1 MRWTAVLLA
10 FVLALPAA
18 VALIRLPPTEHWET
32 PPDVGPLLMPPNPT
46 MGTWPPYLRRQA
58 PGPMPIPAQTT
69 GVARI
74 VVLLI
79 DFTDI
84 AHDPSHDGPY
94 FDARMNAAGSSAH
107 SVGSYYQEVSR
118 GALTVNATVIP
129 MWFHSTHPMS
139 DYGADSATGVD
150 DANGPIYRLVT
161 EAVRAADAT
170 VNFAQ
175 FDTNG
180 DGVVDHLM
188 VVHAGAG
195 QESSPSNKDLIW
207 SHRWAVLDADPTTP
221 GSQSQTADGV
231 QIYGYTMESEDFVIG
246 TVAHEFG
253 HDLGLPDLYDTDGSS
268 AGAGIWDIMSLG
280 SWNGA
285 PAGSSPA
292 HMSAWSLLRLGWVT
306 PTDVTTAQVGA
317 AIDSIETSGK
327 VFRLSLPG
335 TTSEYFLI
343 ENRQPIGFDAALLGT
358 GLLIWHVDDSQT
370 SNDQDNHRLLDL
382 EEADEGVSGDR
393 PTDSGDPWHD
403 TAAGWG
409 PDTTPDSR
417 GYDGS
422 VTGWRIRDISASA
435 ATMTATLAHDVTK
448 DLAVSA
454 IRVPFME
461 AAGTIIRT
469 EVDVRNE
476 GVQAA
481 DVTLQVEVYRDSF
494 QSLAR
499 VTATTFNRVGLAAQ
513 TTATFPLNF
522 TPVSTGRYLVHA
534 LVVGAKD
541 EIPSNDERVAHVLV
555 NSFLFRDP
563 VADPG
568 GWTTNGFSN
577 DPDRWRV
584 VNETDPD
591 GAAHSR
597 PSAWR
602 FGYVAT
608 LLPNPLPPAWHMLT
622 SSAISV
628 TPGSTF
634 LIFYHRYDL
643 TGRTVEILPVTAND
657 TDEAYV
663 EVSYGGGPWIKL
675 LRYTG
680 RDLSWQ
686 GASLNLTANITGP
699 MTLQVRF
706 NASSNVMGKAGGWWI
721 DDVMIASL
729 GLGRAALLLGSVG
742 PFEAPAGATA
752 HIALKLANVGDYETD
767 FRLDAILPAGWDANL
782 EGGSSGLLRGR
793 VVRLGPDNDAALRI
807 ALTVAANATVGATY
821 STVISA
827 SAVAD
832 PTAKVSLTIQVKA
845 SSGFPWELVVAVGS
859 FAAAIVVLAA
869 VVVLR
874 RRRRPRT

>member
-1 MRWTAVLLA
+1 MTATSNGRLQPGFRRTADSLSCTRSAVPRSIRAPGTASPRRWASMPRGRSAPIPRCSIRPPSSRENAQSIPRILAESSLRGRESTRPMRWTAVLLA

-481 DVTLQVEVYRDSF
+481 
-494 QSLAR
+494 
-499 VTATTFNRVGLAAQ
+499 
-513 TTATFPLNF
+513 
-522 TPVSTGRYLVHA
+522 
-534 LVVGAKD
+534 
-541 EIPSNDERVAHVLV
+541 HVLV

-706 NASSNVMGKAGGWWI
+706 NAI
-721 DDVMIASL
+721 
-729 GLGRAALLLGSVG
+729 
-742 PFEAPAGATA
+742 P
-752 HIALKLANVGDYETD
+752 
-767 FRLDAILPAGWDANL
+767 
-782 EGGSSGLLRGR
+782 
-793 VVRLGPDNDAALRI
+793 
-807 ALTVAANATVGATY
+807 NATG
-821 STVISA
+821 I
-827 SAVAD
+827 
-832 PTAKVSLTIQVKA
+832 
-845 SSGFPWELVVAVGS
+845 
-859 FAAAIVVLAA
+859 
-869 VVVLR
+869 
-874 RRRRPRT
+874 

>member
-1 MRWTAVLLA
+1 MPRGRSAPIPRCSIRPPSSRENAQSIPRILAESSLRGRESTRPMRWTAVLLA

-94 FDARMNAAGSSAH
+94 FDTRMNAAAGSSAH

-343 ENRQPIGFDAALLGT
+343 ENRQPIGFDAALPGT

-422 VTGWRIRDISASA
+422 SR
-435 ATMTATLAHDVTK
+435 
-448 DLAVSA
+448 
-454 IRVPFME
+454 
-461 AAGTIIRT
+461 
-469 EVDVRNE
+469 
-476 GVQAA
+476 GV
-481 DVTLQVEVYRDSF
+481 
-494 QSLAR
+494 
-499 VTATTFNRVGLAAQ
+499 
-513 TTATFPLNF
+513 
-522 TPVSTGRYLVHA
+522 
-534 LVVGAKD
+534 
-541 EIPSNDERVAHVLV
+541 
-555 NSFLFRDP
+555 RDP
-563 VADPG
+563 RAVHG
-568 GWTTNGFSN
+568 GCRQDGS
-577 DPDRWRV
+577 DR
-584 VNETDPD
+584 
-591 GAAHSR
+591 G
-597 PSAWR
+597 
-602 FGYVAT
+602 
-608 LLPNPLPPAWHMLT
+608 
-622 SSAISV
+622 
-628 TPGSTF
+628 
-634 LIFYHRYDL
+634 
-643 TGRTVEILPVTAND
+643 
-657 TDEAYV
+657 
-663 EVSYGGGPWIKL
+663 
-675 LRYTG
+675 
-680 RDLSWQ
+680 
-686 GASLNLTANITGP
+686 
-699 MTLQVRF
+699 
-706 NASSNVMGKAGGWWI
+706 
-721 DDVMIASL
+721 
-729 GLGRAALLLGSVG
+729 
-742 PFEAPAGATA
+742 
-752 HIALKLANVGDYETD
+752 
-767 FRLDAILPAGWDANL
+767 
-782 EGGSSGLLRGR
+782 
-793 VVRLGPDNDAALRI
+793 
-807 ALTVAANATVGATY
+807 
-821 STVISA
+821 
-827 SAVAD
+827 
-832 PTAKVSLTIQVKA
+832 
-845 SSGFPWELVVAVGS
+845 
-859 FAAAIVVLAA
+859 
-869 VVVLR
+869 
-874 RRRRPRT
+874 

>member
-79 DFTDI
+79 DSTDI

-494 QSLAR
+494 QSSAR

-782 EGGSSGLLRGR
+782 EGGSGGLLRGR

-845 SSGFPWELVVAVGS
+845 SSDFPWELVVAVGS

>member
-1 MRWTAVLLA
+1 ITPTWNGRLHAGFRRTADSLSGTRSAVPRSIRAPGMASRRRWASTLRGHSAAIPRCSTRRPCSRHGAQSIVRIPAESSLRGRESTRPMRWTAVFLA

-18 VALIRLPPTEHWET
+18 VALIRLAPTEHWET
-32 PPDVGPLLMPPNPT
+32 PPGVGPQLMPPNPAV
-46 MGTWPPYLRRQA
+46 GTWPPYLRRQP
-58 PGPMPIPAQTT
+58 PGRLPIPAQTT

-94 FDARMNAAGSSAH
+94 FDTRMNAAAGSSAH

-129 MWFHSTHPMS
+129 TWFHSTHPMS
-139 DYGADSATGVD
+139 DYGADSVTGVD

-161 EAVRAADAT
+161 EAVRAADPT

-188 VVHAGAG
+188 VIHAGAG

-221 GSQSQTADGV
+221 GSQSLTADGV

-268 AGAGIWDIMSLG
+268 HGAGIWDIMSEG
-280 SWNGA
+280 SWNGN

-292 HMSAWSLLRLGWVT
+292 HMSAWSLMRLGWVT
-306 PTDVTTAQVGA
+306 PTDVTTSLVGTS
-317 AIDSIETSGK
+317 IDAVETSGR
-327 VFRLSLPG
+327 VFRLNNPGNSL
-335 TTSEYFLI
+335 EYFLI
-343 ENRQPIGFDAALLGT
+343 ENRKPIGFDAALPGS

-382 EEADEGVSGDR
+382 EEAHEGVSGDR
-393 PTDSGDPWHD
+393 PTDSGDPRHD

-422 VTGWRIRDISASA
+422 VTGWRIRDISARA

-476 GVQAA
+476 GVQAG

-499 VTATTFNRVGLAAQ
+499 VTGTTFNRVGRAAQ
-513 TTATFPLNF
+513 TTAPFPRNF
-522 TPVSTGRYLVHA
+522 
-534 LVVGAKD
+534 
-541 EIPSNDERVAHVLV
+541 
-555 NSFLFRDP
+555 
-563 VADPG
+563 
-568 GWTTNGFSN
+568 
-577 DPDRWRV
+577 
-584 VNETDPD
+584 
-591 GAAHSR
+591 
-597 PSAWR
+597 
-602 FGYVAT
+602 
-608 LLPNPLPPAWHMLT
+608 
-622 SSAISV
+622 
-628 TPGSTF
+628 
-634 LIFYHRYDL
+634 
-643 TGRTVEILPVTAND
+643 
-657 TDEAYV
+657 
-663 EVSYGGGPWIKL
+663 
-675 LRYTG
+675 
-680 RDLSWQ
+680 
-686 GASLNLTANITGP
+686 
-699 MTLQVRF
+699 
-706 NASSNVMGKAGGWWI
+706 
-721 DDVMIASL
+721 
-729 GLGRAALLLGSVG
+729 
-742 PFEAPAGATA
+742 
-752 HIALKLANVGDYETD
+752 
-767 FRLDAILPAGWDANL
+767 
-782 EGGSSGLLRGR
+782 
-793 VVRLGPDNDAALRI
+793 
-807 ALTVAANATVGATY
+807 
-821 STVISA
+821 
-827 SAVAD
+827 
-832 PTAKVSLTIQVKA
+832 
-845 SSGFPWELVVAVGS
+845 
-859 FAAAIVVLAA
+859 
-869 VVVLR
+869 
-874 RRRRPRT
+874 

>member
-1 MRWTAVLLA
+1 MTVTWNGRLQPGFRRTADSLSCTRSAVPRSIRAPGTASPRRWASMPRGRSAPIPRCSIRPPSSRENAQSIPRILAESSLRGRESTRPMRWTAVLLA

-18 VALIRLPPTEHWET
+18 VALIRLTPTEHWET

-188 VVHAGAG
+188 AVHAGAA
-195 QESSPSNKDLIW
+195 QE
-207 SHRWAVLDADPTTP
+207 PTP
-221 GSQSQTADGV
+221 
-231 QIYGYTMESEDFVIG
+231 
-246 TVAHEFG
+246 
-253 HDLGLPDLYDTDGSS
+253 
-268 AGAGIWDIMSLG
+268 
-280 SWNGA
+280 
-285 PAGSSPA
+285 
-292 HMSAWSLLRLGWVT
+292 
-306 PTDVTTAQVGA
+306 AQVGA

-494 QSLAR
+494 QSSAR

-541 EIPSNDERVAHVLV
+541 EIPSHDERVAHVLV

-608 LLPNPLPPAWHMLT
+608 LLPNPLPPVWHMLT

>member
-1 MRWTAVLLA
+1 MIATWNGRLRPGFRRTAASSSCTTSAGPRSIRVLGTASRRRWASTPRGRSGAIPRCLTRRPCSPESAQSRLRIPGESSLPGRDSARPMRRIALVLA
-10 FVLALPAA
+10 FVVALPAA
-18 VALIRLPPTEHWET
+18 VAWVRLSPVEHWEI
-32 PPDVGPLLMPPNPT
+32 PPDSGPQLMPPNPAV
-46 MGTWPPYLRRQA
+46 GAWPPYLRRQA
-58 PGPMPIPAQTT
+58 PGPLPTPAQTT

-79 DFTDI
+79 DFTDV

-94 FDARMNAAGSSAH
+94 FDVRMNAAGGSAH

-150 DANGPIYRLVT
+150 DAHGPIYRLVT

-207 SHRWAVLDADPTTP
+207 SHRWDVLDADPTTP
-221 GSQSQTADGV
+221 GSQPLTADGV
-231 QIYGYTMESEDFVIG
+231 QIYGYTMESEEFVIG

-268 AGAGIWDIMSLG
+268 AGAGVWDIMSLG

-306 PTDVTTAQVGA
+306 TTAVTTAQVGA
-317 AIDSIETSGK
+317 AVDAIETSGK
-327 VFRLSLPG
+327 VFRLRLPG

-343 ENRQPIGFDAALLGT
+343 ENRQPIGFDAALPGS

-409 PDTTPDSR
+409 PDTNPDSR
-417 GYDGS
+417 AYDGS
-422 VTGWRIRDISASA
+422 TTGWRIRDISA
-435 ATMTATLAHDVTK
+435 
-448 DLAVSA
+448 
-454 IRVPFME
+454 IRVPF
-461 AAGTIIRT
+461 AADAGAIVRT
-469 EVDVRNE
+469 EIDVRNE

-481 DVTLQVEVYRDSF
+481 TIRLQVDVYRDTIQLAAHVAGDSF
-494 QSLAR
+494 TR
-499 VTATTFNRVGLAAQ
+499 DTGAQ
-513 TTATFPLNF
+513 TTATFLLNF
-522 TPVSTGRYLVHA
+522 TPPSAGRYIVHA
-534 LVVGAKD
+534 ILLGAND

-555 NSFLFRDP
+555 NTFRFHDE
-563 VADPG
+563 VELGPG
-568 GWTTNGFSN
+568 GWATNGGSS
-577 DPDRWRV
+577 DDHQWRV
-584 VNETDPD
+584 VNDSDPD

-597 PSAWR
+597 VHSWR
-602 FGYVAT
+602 FGYVTT
-608 LLPNPLPPAWHMLT
+608 LLPSLFPPAWHTLT
-622 SSAISV
+622 SAAIAVS
-628 TPGSTF
+628 PGSTF

-643 TGRTVEILPVTAND
+643 TGRAVEVLPIGSNN
-657 TDEAYV
+657 TDEAYL
-663 EVSYGGGPWIKL
+663 EVSYGGGPWTKL
-675 LRYTG
+675 GHYSG
-680 RDLSWQ
+680 QDMSWR
-686 GASLNLTANITGP
+686 GVSFNLTANITQA
-699 MTLQVRF
+699 TTIQVRF
-706 NASSNVMGKAGGWWI
+706 NASSNVMGKRGGWWI
-721 DDVMIASL
+721 DDVMIAAL
-729 GLGRAALLLGSVG
+729 GLGRAVLLLGSAG
-742 PFEAPAGATA
+742 PYVASAGGTA

-767 FRLDAILPAGWDANL
+767 FRLDAILPSGWDANL
-782 EGGSSGLLRGR
+782 EGGAGGPLRGG

-807 ALTVAANATVGATY
+807 AL
-821 STVISA
+821 
-827 SAVAD
+827 
-832 PTAKVSLTIQVKA
+832 
-845 SSGFPWELVVAVGS
+845 
-859 FAAAIVVLAA
+859 
-869 VVVLR
+869 
-874 RRRRPRT
+874 

>member
-1 MRWTAVLLA
+1 MRRIALVLA
-10 FVLALPAA
+10 FVVALPAA
-18 VALIRLPPTEHWET
+18 VAWVRLSPVEHWET
-32 PPDVGPLLMPPNPT
+32 PPDVGPQLMPPNPAV
-46 MGTWPPYLRRQA
+46 GTWPPYLRRQA
-58 PGPMPIPAQTT
+58 PGPLPTPAQTT

-79 DFTDI
+79 DFTDV
-84 AHDPSHDGPY
+84 AHDSSHDGHY
-94 FDARMNAAGSSAH
+94 FDVRMNAAGGSAH

-150 DANGPIYRLVT
+150 DANGNIYRLVT
-161 EAVRAADAT
+161 EAVRAADPS

-175 FDTNG
+175 FDTNR

-207 SHRWAVLDADPTTP
+207 SHRWDVLDADPTTP
-221 GSQSQTADGV
+221 GSQPLTADGV
-231 QIYGYTMESEDFVIG
+231 QIYGYTMESEEFVIG

-268 AGAGIWDIMSLG
+268 AGAGVWDIMSLG

-306 PTDVTTAQVGA
+306 TTDVTTAQVGA
-317 AIDSIETSGK
+317 AVDAIETSGK

-343 ENRQPIGFDAALLGT
+343 ENRQPIGFDAALPGS

-409 PDTTPDSR
+409 PDTNPDSR
-417 GYDGS
+417 AYDGS
-422 VTGWRIRDISASA
+422 TTGWRIRDISASGA
-435 ATMTATLAHDVTK
+435 AMIATIARDVTK

-454 IRVPFME
+454 IRVPF
-461 AAGTIIRT
+461 AADAGAIVRT
-469 EVDVRNE
+469 EIDVRNE

-481 DVTLQVEVYRDSF
+481 TIRLQVDVYRDTIQLAAHVAGDSF
-494 QSLAR
+494 TR
-499 VTATTFNRVGLAAQ
+499 ATGAQ
-513 TTATFPLNF
+513 TTATFLLNF
-522 TPVSTGRYLVHA
+522 TPPSAGRYIVHA
-534 LVVGAKD
+534 ILLGAND

-555 NSFLFRDP
+555 NTFRFHDD
-563 VADPG
+563 VELGPG
-568 GWTTNGFSN
+568 GWATNGGSS
-577 DPDRWRV
+577 DDHQWRV
-584 VNETDPD
+584 VNDSDPD

-597 PSAWR
+597 VHSWR
-602 FGYVAT
+602 FGYVTT
-608 LLPNPLPPAWHMLT
+608 LLPSLFPPAWHTLT
-622 SSAISV
+622 SAAIAVS
-628 TPGSTF
+628 PGSTF

-643 TGRTVEILPVTAND
+643 TGRAVEVLPIGSNN
-657 TDEAYV
+657 TDDAYL
-663 EVSYGGGPWIKL
+663 EVSYGGGPWTKL
-675 LRYTG
+675 GHYSG
-680 RDLSWQ
+680 QDMSWR
-686 GASLNLTANITGP
+686 GVSFNLTANITQA
-699 MTLQVRF
+699 TTIQVRF
-706 NASSNVMGKAGGWWI
+706 NASSNVMGKRGGWWI
-721 DDVMIASL
+721 DDVMIAAL
-729 GLGRAALLLGSVG
+729 GLGRAVLLLGSVG
-742 PFEAPAGATA
+742 PYEAAAGGIA
-752 HIALKLANVGDYETD
+752 HIAVKLANVGDYETD
-767 FRLDAILPAGWDANL
+767 FRLDAVLPSGWEANL
-782 EGGSSGLLRGR
+782 EGGSAGPLRGGI
-793 VVRLGPDNDAALRI
+793 VRLGPDNDAALRI

-821 STVISA
+821 SSVISA
-827 SAVAD
+827 AAVGD
-832 PTAKVSLTIQVKA
+832 STPTASMTIQVKV

-859 FAAAIVVLAA
+859 FAAAIMILVT

-874 RRRRPRT
+874 RRRRPRA

>member
-1 MRWTAVLLA
+1 MRRAALLLA

-18 VALIRLPPTEHWET
+18 AALIRLSPTERWDA
-32 PPDVGPLLMPPNPT
+32 PLDAGPQLMPPNPAV
-46 MGTWPPYLRRQA
+46 GTWPPYLRRQA
-58 PGPMPIPAQTT
+58 PGPLPTPAQTT

-84 AHDPSHDGPY
+84 AHNQSHDGPY
-94 FDARMNAAGSSAH
+94 FDVRMNAAGGSAH

-129 MWFHSTHPMS
+129 TWFHSTHPMS

-150 DANGPIYRLVT
+150 DANGLIYRLVT

-221 GSQSQTADGV
+221 GSQSLTADGV

-253 HDLGLPDLYDTDGSS
+253 HDLGLRDLYDTDGSS
-268 AGAGIWDIMSLG
+268 AGAGVWDIMSLG

-292 HMSAWSLLRLGWVT
+292 HMSAWSLFRLGWVT

-317 AIDSIETSGK
+317 PVDAIETSGK

-343 ENRQPIGFDAALLGT
+343 ENRQPIGFDAALPGS
-358 GLLIWHVDDSQT
+358 GLLIWHVDTSQT

-417 GYDGS
+417 AYDGS

-435 ATMTATLAHDVTK
+435 ATITATIAHDVTK

-454 IRVPFME
+454 IRVPFTEE
-461 AAGTIIRT
+461 AGKIVRT
-469 EVDVRNE
+469 AVDVRNE
-476 GVQAA
+476 GLQAA

-494 QSLAR
+494 QPSAR
-499 VTATTFNRVGLAAQ
+499 VTATTFNRLGVSAQ
-513 TTATFPLNF
+513 TTATFLLNF

-534 LVVGAKD
+534 LVVGAND

-602 FGYVAT
+602 FGYVTT
-608 LLPNPLPPAWHMLT
+608 LLQNPLPPAWHTLT

-628 TPGSTF
+628 APGPTF

-643 TGRTVEILPVTAND
+643 TGRTVEILPITAND

-663 EVSYGGGPWIKL
+663 ELSYGGGPWIKL
-675 LRYTG
+675 VHYAG

-706 NASSNVMGKAGGWWI
+706 NASSNVMGKTGGWWI

-729 GLGRAALLLGSVG
+729 GLGRAALFLGSVG
-742 PFEAPAGATA
+742 PFEAPAAEIA

-782 EGGSSGLLRGR
+782 EGGFGGLLRGR

-807 ALTVAANATVGATY
+807 ALTAAANATVGATY
-821 STVISA
+821 SAVISA

-832 PTAKVSLTIQVKA
+832 PSAKASLTIQVKV

-859 FAAAIVVLAA
+859 FAAAIAILA

-874 RRRRPRT
+874 RRRRPWT